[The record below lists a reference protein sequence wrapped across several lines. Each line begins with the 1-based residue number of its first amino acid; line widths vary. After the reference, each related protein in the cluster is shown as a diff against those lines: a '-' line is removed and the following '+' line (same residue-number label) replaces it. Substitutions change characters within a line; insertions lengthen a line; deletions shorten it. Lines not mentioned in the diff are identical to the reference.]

1 MSLFRKKVSLEKISS
16 PEQMDDVIRV
26 TTPAVW
32 IALIALI
39 ALLVAILIWAIFGTV
54 ELHDEYGSPT
64 QIHPI
69 TYVTN

>member
-1 MSLFRKKVSLEKISS
+1 
-16 PEQMDDVIRV
+16 MDDVIRV

>member
-1 MSLFRKKVSLEKISS
+1 MSLFRKKISLEKVSS

-32 IALIALI
+32 IALFALI
-39 ALLVAILIWAIFGTV
+39 AILVAILVWSIFGTI
-54 ELHDEYGSPT
+54 ELHDANGDPT
-64 QIHPI
+64 RIHPI

>member
-1 MSLFRKKVSLEKISS
+1 MSMFRKVSLEKISS

-32 IALIALI
+32 IALFVLI
-39 ALLVAILIWAIFGTV
+39 ATLVAILVWCIFGTV
-54 ELHDEYGSPT
+54 EMHDEKGNPT

>member
-1 MSLFRKKVSLEKISS
+1 
-16 PEQMDDVIRV
+16 MDDVIRV

-39 ALLVAILIWAIFGTV
+39 AILVAILIWTIFGTV
-54 ELHDEYGSPT
+54 ELHDENGRPM

>member
-1 MSLFRKKVSLEKISS
+1 
-16 PEQMDDVIRV
+16 MDDVIRV

-39 ALLVAILIWAIFGTV
+39 AILVAILIWCIFGTV
-54 ELHDEYGSPT
+54 DMHDENGNPT
-64 QIHPI
+64 KIHPI